1 MKRTC
6 LTLAQLLFVAFL
18 FVNPS
23 KLHAQ
28 GAVDNKTVKSSTEQ
42 LKLFAGKYLAEDNK
56 MNFLQMIIKDNHLVL
71 RQSWDGVEIDFKQT
85 AELEFYN
92 DDHSFPLKFTKSSTG
107 KMTQVLAFNKDVWNR
122 VDDNYKP
129 ELQKTIQLTPVQLKA
144 FEGKYELKGGD
155 GDEFLQITAANDH
168 LVLKQLWD
176 QREINFSPVS
186 EVDFFNDVQTF
197 PLKFTKGA
205 DGVATEVLAFNKDV
219 WTKMK

>member
-6 LTLAQLLFVAFL
+6 LTFSLLLFVAL
-18 FVNPS
+18 LSVYPS

-28 GAVDNKTVKSSTEQ
+28 GAADKKTVTTTLEK
-42 LKLFAGKYLAEDNK
+42 LKAFEGKYLADENK

-71 RQSWDGVEIDFKQT
+71 KQSWDGVEIDFKQT

-92 DDHSFPLKFTKSSTG
+92 DDHSFPLKFSKSSTG

-129 ELQKTIQLTPVQLKA
+129 ELQKTIPLTPAQLKA

-186 EVDFFNDVQTF
+186 EVDFLNDLQTF

-205 DGVATEVLAFNKDV
+205 DGVATDVLAFNKDV